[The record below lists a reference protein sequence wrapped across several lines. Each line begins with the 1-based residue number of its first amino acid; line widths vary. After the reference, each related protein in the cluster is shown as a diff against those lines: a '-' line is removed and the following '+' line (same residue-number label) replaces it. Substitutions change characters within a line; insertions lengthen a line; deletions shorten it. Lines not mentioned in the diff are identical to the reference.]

1 MLPPNLEEARE
12 AATRTVRE
20 ASRASDVI
28 ARIRALLK
36 KEPPQMGRLDLK
48 EVIREALAQ
57 ADSSLSSPT
66 FQRSTF

>member
-28 ARIRALLK
+28 ARIRARLK